1 MVLRHV
7 PLVKG
12 MPQAVVEP
20 PLTIDTWRQGEII
33 MPEWAAVDWFPHR
46 SRLLIAYFHDI
57 RLHTRTEVVGL
68 SGIMS
73 ILNHRLYEEF
83 CEREAP

>member
-12 MPQAVVEP
+12 RPQAVVEP
-20 PLTIDTWRQGEII
+20 PLTIDTWRQGGII

-46 SRLLIAYFHDI
+46 RVRRVHQSASALSRQVNGAQGAPF
-57 RLHTRTEVVGL
+57 
-68 SGIMS
+68 
-73 ILNHRLYEEF
+73 YE
-83 CEREAP
+83 ASLVNPLG